1 MDINEILEI
10 GNNIDTT
17 NESYTTTSPTNDLS
31 SNDVDLLDKLVYGG
45 GNGEFV
51 LPEPEKKIYDVNEDL
66 KRMTDITSI
75 PDENFKRC
83 RIPSAIKESIR
94 QNPLNVTPVSDPQL
108 EALANRIG
116 GNGDFSR
123 SLDIL
128 KQLEERDGNKNFNK
142 KLNEATNNS
151 VASSGV
157 DYELIK
163 NIVESVVEKK
173 LSQYKQQLT
182 ESATRGQNTN
192 SLSVMNIRKDKFLFL
207 DDDNNVYECQMV
219 YKGKNKARK
228 R

>member
-1 MDINEILEI
+1 MDLNEILEI
-10 GNNIDTT
+10 GNGKGLG
-17 NESYTTTSPTNDLS
+17 EPSSPKRLKEETVSGN
-31 SNDVDLLDKLVYGG
+31 VELLDQLVYGG
-45 GNGEFV
+45 NSGDYV
-51 LPEPEKKIYDVNEDL
+51 LPESKQKIYDVNEDL
-66 KRMTDITSI
+66 KRMTDISTI
-75 PDENFKRC
+75 PESNFERS

-94 QNPLNVTPVSDPQL
+94 LNPLDVKPMSDPQL

-128 KQLEERDGNKNFNK
+128 KQLEERDGNKKFTK

-151 VASSGV
+151 TTSGV

-163 NIVESVVEKK
+163 TIVESVVDKK
-173 LSQYKQQLT
+173 FSEYKQQLN
-182 ESATRGQNTN
+182 ESVSRGSATN
-192 SLSVMNIRKDKFLFL
+192 SLSVMNIKKDKFLFL
-207 DDDNNVYECQMV
+207 DDDNNIYECQMV

>member
-1 MDINEILEI
+1 MDINEILKI
-10 GNNIDTT
+10 GNNTEQT
-17 NESYTTTSPTNDLS
+17 NESQATTSSMDSLS
-31 SNDVDLLDKLVYGG
+31 SSDVDLLDRLVYGN

-75 PDENFKRC
+75 PDENFQRS

-142 KLNEATNNS
+142 KLNEASNNS
-151 VASSGV
+151 VASSGI

-173 LSQYKQQLT
+173 LSQYKQQLS
-182 ESATRGQNTN
+182 ESVSRGQNNN

-207 DDDNNVYECQMV
+207 DDDNNIYECQMV